1 MSQSTSETKIAIS
14 PKSKYA
20 VTYENNLFKGW
31 SNAEFSHAELTIEP
45 QSTLILD
52 FKVSDNKVLIYKTLY
67 EVRIYDME
75 NNEHIILYDRYEEK
89 NYKITNF
96 LTNGDIIIY
105 KNAVASIY
113 SSNNNWKCTS
123 KYKFDE
129 INIEFGGVANDRLW
143 VIVNKTI
150 HILDLNKFHYQ
161 KIPLEI
167 DEKEINID
175 KITLKISECLIVINI
190 DGKSYIY
197 SNGTNVPIVPIR
209 NKEPQDFDIID
220 IAADDI
226 FNKYIITKSIDTN
239 NKIKKIDI
247 YDICCWKSS
256 LRKSI
261 DFDKLLE
268 SKNIESNQF
277 IYKEVKNNKI
287 FGLYSNKPR
296 NIDIDMSNNS
306 HSNNSGKDHD
316 YILQETNDDN
326 IFHRIG
332 KQLITPIEDR
342 DPFIKDCVIPHL
354 KSLNIFQNVEEHDYD
369 LELTGKDE
377 LHIYAFTKLKK
388 IQLLCCYNIKFIK
401 CTIKLYNNSE
411 LNSSDIDKI
420 TKHTE
425 NDYLKKQ
432 WISYLLNH
440 KYFLVNYGERLL
452 NSAIK
457 ENNTELVETII
468 NKTLEYLKK
477 DPNHNIYILSII
489 SNNIPYLDAD
499 FLLKYYNEMVLFI
512 DSSNQNVIYNNFD
525 HLHTFCKKSI
535 QLNFIREIPTRLVSL
550 IIVFCVFCAIGFLNL
565 LAGNMDISIALF
577 ILTPIFTGI
586 FYVLFMRNT
595 SKAKQKV
602 IFVVP
607 FPNYLT
613 YPKDYNKFKEFF
625 FIPKSNPF
633 SQSLVNNDFYKTWN
647 GEAIINFKWRVFASS
662 VSSKIISENKK
673 ELLLISSIILGL
685 LHLSFEIRQF
695 IWNPVRWILYL
706 WNWIDLG
713 AYLLPTVTSFYWIY
727 TGNKNT
733 RLLSISC
740 LLLNIKFLLFFRVFE
755 RFGIYFAIIVGVGP
769 NTGLD
774 EIFNPWTST
783 PKYHRILEN
792 GEIDRNP
799 FLVQEPDDYTNLFSN
814 FPNSMFS
821 MYLFLLGDRNSLTSW
836 PLDNNPVMA
845 VLMGLFSFVIVIYLM
860 NLFIGLL
867 NMAIQEDNNRASYLA
882 QKAEILKEIELFYLF
897 SNQRRWSHWFPDI
910 IYYYAD
916 VDETLFS
923 RNAWNGSSRLI
934 DSLRNTFRPGLS
946 PAFRPGLSPGID

>member
-31 SNAEFSHAELTIEP
+31 SNAEFIHAELTIEP

-226 FNKYIITKSIDTN
+226 FNKYIITKSINTN

-369 LELTGKDE
+369 LELTGYDEIILIIKINENKISYNTKLRWKKENVKNFKNTCVLYNKDE

-525 HLHTFCKKSI
+525 HLHTFS
-535 QLNFIREIPTRLVSL
+535 
-550 IIVFCVFCAIGFLNL
+550 
-565 LAGNMDISIALF
+565 
-577 ILTPIFTGI
+577 
-586 FYVLFMRNT
+586 
-595 SKAKQKV
+595 
-602 IFVVP
+602 
-607 FPNYLT
+607 
-613 YPKDYNKFKEFF
+613 
-625 FIPKSNPF
+625 
-633 SQSLVNNDFYKTWN
+633 
-647 GEAIINFKWRVFASS
+647 
-662 VSSKIISENKK
+662 
-673 ELLLISSIILGL
+673 
-685 LHLSFEIRQF
+685 
-695 IWNPVRWILYL
+695 
-706 WNWIDLG
+706 
-713 AYLLPTVTSFYWIY
+713 
-727 TGNKNT
+727 
-733 RLLSISC
+733 
-740 LLLNIKFLLFFRVFE
+740 
-755 RFGIYFAIIVGVGP
+755 

-774 EIFNPWTST
+774 EIFNPWTFT

-821 MYLFLLGDRNSLTSW
+821 MYLFLL
-836 PLDNNPVMA
+836 
-845 VLMGLFSFVIVIYLM
+845 
-860 NLFIGLL
+860 
-867 NMAIQEDNNRASYLA
+867 A

-916 VDETLFS
+916 EQLKYFKHFGL
-923 RNAWNGSSRLI
+923 GSLPHFGL
-934 DSLRNTFRPGLS
+934 DSLPE
-946 PAFRPGLSPGID
+946 

>member
-468 NKTLEYLKK
+468 NKTLE
-477 DPNHNIYILSII
+477 
-489 SNNIPYLDAD
+489 
-499 FLLKYYNEMVLFI
+499 
-512 DSSNQNVIYNNFD
+512 
-525 HLHTFCKKSI
+525 C
-535 QLNFIREIPTRLVSL
+535 
-550 IIVFCVFCAIGFLNL
+550 
-565 LAGNMDISIALF
+565 
-577 ILTPIFTGI
+577 
-586 FYVLFMRNT
+586 
-595 SKAKQKV
+595 
-602 IFVVP
+602 
-607 FPNYLT
+607 
-613 YPKDYNKFKEFF
+613 
-625 FIPKSNPF
+625 
-633 SQSLVNNDFYKTWN
+633 
-647 GEAIINFKWRVFASS
+647 
-662 VSSKIISENKK
+662 
-673 ELLLISSIILGL
+673 
-685 LHLSFEIRQF
+685 
-695 IWNPVRWILYL
+695 
-706 WNWIDLG
+706 
-713 AYLLPTVTSFYWIY
+713 
-727 TGNKNT
+727 
-733 RLLSISC
+733 
-740 LLLNIKFLLFFRVFE
+740 
-755 RFGIYFAIIVGVGP
+755 
-769 NTGLD
+769 
-774 EIFNPWTST
+774 
-783 PKYHRILEN
+783 
-792 GEIDRNP
+792 
-799 FLVQEPDDYTNLFSN
+799 
-814 FPNSMFS
+814 
-821 MYLFLLGDRNSLTSW
+821 
-836 PLDNNPVMA
+836 
-845 VLMGLFSFVIVIYLM
+845 
-860 NLFIGLL
+860 
-867 NMAIQEDNNRASYLA
+867 
-882 QKAEILKEIELFYLF
+882 
-897 SNQRRWSHWFPDI
+897 
-910 IYYYAD
+910 
-916 VDETLFS
+916 
-923 RNAWNGSSRLI
+923 
-934 DSLRNTFRPGLS
+934 
-946 PAFRPGLSPGID
+946 